1 MRVEET
7 IEAKL
12 ARWSR
17 DARQLAT
24 CSDCYGVGQDMRAD
38 DCRACPVCNGSGK
51 AAREPHVVELVEMV
65 AEKDARLEAM
75 GEMVEAVASLLRA
88 RDVELSEMREEVDRL
103 RSELYRMRSERLRE
117 QSE

>member
-1 MRVEET
+1 MRVQET

-51 AAREPHVVELVEMV
+51 AAREPHVVELVDLVRAQQIENQQLCSRSE
-65 AEKDARLEAM
+65 AETAELRL
-75 GEMVEAVASLLRA
+75 
-88 RDVELSEMREEVDRL
+88 EVDRL
-103 RSELYRMRSERLRE
+103 RADLYGLRADIHGLRAERLQERDE
-117 QSE
+117 